1 MIQGQSGDE
10 FFMNLVD
17 SALSRPR
24 EERESYLREACG
36 GDGRLFERVW
46 DYVEGKARMT
56 SLLVDPLPARSP
68 SDHPFQPGDILDGRF
83 HILREVARGGMG
95 VVYEAHDAKL
105 DRRIALKCAIF
116 THRRHLPREVRNA
129 SEVSHPNVC
138 KIFEIHTAST
148 RTGEIDFITME
159 FLDGETLSARL
170 KRGRIPEPEARTIA
184 RQVCEGLAEA
194 HRKRVIHGDLKSNN
208 IILTADAS
216 GAMRAVITDFG
227 MAHQPDAAP
236 GTVFAAQAGGTPGYM
251 APELWRG
258 EKATIAS
265 DLYALGVTLFEL
277 ISGRRPEEIASRV
290 PSAASTR
297 TMSTRP
303 SRPSAGSKPL
313 PSVHPK
319 WDPIVVRCLD
329 PDPARRYGSA
339 GEVLQ
344 AFAPSRTRLR
354 FLAAAAA
361 ALLAVGSGVVTY
373 QRAKAPQSTVHLAV
387 LPFQADQGASALGD
401 ELTRKTAGELARIQ
415 GSSRTGFEFIP
426 LSASLR
432 EKPGTPQQARSSLKA
447 THVLRVSLNQ
457 ENGRLLVQAYLTDA
471 RTGVDVKEWKAQ
483 YAAGEIRHAAVAL
496 AGVVTGEFEFRPIA
510 DGTVNP
516 VARPDYFAGLA
527 SLRRNSKLDAA
538 LASLTR
544 AVLADPDSP
553 LTHAALAEAQWF
565 KYFATRDKSW
575 FDSAAE
581 SAREAELRNPDLA
594 PVYRIGGLLKANAG
608 AYEQA
613 EADYRRAIQLD
624 PENSDAYRRLGMA
637 CEANNQNQEALAAYR
652 RAIEAEPADY
662 RNHQQLGAFYEDQSN
677 YEEAAKA
684 FRKAVE
690 LAPDEP
696 EPHRVLGGAYKSMGR
711 FSEAESE
718 LRTSLRLAERPLS
731 MHALGVIL
739 MNQGRDREAIRYIRR
754 ALDIGPE
761 RFLWWLNLSIACRR
775 CGLMAESRKACSRG
789 LELAEAEMARNPR
802 DGYVRS
808 ALGYLVGRLG
818 DASRAESEIAQALRL
833 SPEDADTR
841 FIAALT
847 YEALGRRQ
855 DTLAVLGASPR
866 NVIADLGRWPEVD
879 DLHRDPRFIQLLALH
894 QIKQGDR

>member
-1 MIQGQSGDE
+1 MIQGQAGDE

-17 SALSRPR
+17 TALSRPR

-36 GDGRLFERVW
+36 GDGRLFDKVRN
-46 DYVEGKARMT
+46 YVEGEE
-56 SLLVDPLPARSP
+56 
-68 SDHPFQPGDILDGRF
+68 SDHPCQPGDILDGRF

-95 VVYEAHDAKL
+95 VVYESHDVKL
-105 DRRIALKCAIF
+105 DRRIALKCAKF
-116 THRRHLPREVRNA
+116 KHRRHLPREVRNA

-148 RTGEIDFITME
+148 DSGEIDFITME

-170 KRGRIPEPEARTIA
+170 KRGRIPEPEARIIA

-194 HRKRVIHGDLKSNN
+194 HRNRVIHGDLKSNN
-208 IILTADAS
+208 IILTADAG

-236 GTVFAAQAGGTPGYM
+236 GTVFAAQRGGTPGYM

-265 DLYALGVTLFEL
+265 DLYALGVILFEL
-277 ISGRRPEEIASRV
+277 ISGRRPDEMVGSL
-290 PSAASTR
+290 PSAAPTR
-297 TMSTRP
+297 TLLRGP
-303 SRPSAGSKPL
+303 SRPPAAVQPL

-319 WDPIVVRCLD
+319 WDPIVARCLD

-354 FLAAAAA
+354 VLTVAAA
-361 ALLAVGSGVVTY
+361 ALLAAVSGVVTY
-373 QRAKAPQSTVHLAV
+373 QRATAPQSTVHLAV
-387 LPFQADQGASALGD
+387 LPFQAGPGTSSLGD
-401 ELTRKTAGELARIQ
+401 ELARKTADELARIK
-415 GSSRTGFEFIP
+415 GSSRTGFAFIP
-426 LSASLR
+426 LSTSLR
-432 EKPGTPQQARSSLKA
+432 EKAGTPQLARSSLKA
-447 THVLRVSLNQ
+447 THVLRVSLDR
-457 ENGRLLVQAYLTDA
+457 ENDRLLVQAYLTDA

-483 YAAGEIRHAAVAL
+483 YAAGEIRYAPVAL
-496 AGVVTGEFEFRPIA
+496 AGVVTGEFEFAPIA
-510 DGTVNP
+510 DGAVNP
-516 VARPDYFAGLA
+516 AARLDYSAGLA
-527 SLRRNSKLDAA
+527 SLRKNSKLDAA
-538 LASLTR
+538 LASLVR

-553 LTHAALAEAQWF
+553 LTYAALAEAQWF
-565 KYFATRDKSW
+565 KYFATREKSW
-575 FDSAAE
+575 LDRATE

-594 PVYRIGGLLKANAG
+594 PVHRIGGLLKANAG
-608 AYEQA
+608 WYEQA

-624 PENSDAYRRLGMA
+624 PGNGDGYRRLGMA
-637 CEANNQNQEALAAYR
+637 YRANNQIQEALAAYR

-662 RNHQQLGAFYEDQSN
+662 RNHQQLGAFYADQSD

-739 MNQGRDREAIRYIRR
+739 MNQGRDREAIPYIRR

-761 RFLWWLNLSIACRR
+761 RFLWWLTLSIACRR
-775 CGLMAESRKACSRG
+775 SGLMAESGKACSRG
-789 LELAEAEMARNPR
+789 LELAEAEMAKNPR

-808 ALGYLVGRLG
+808 ALGYLAGRMG
-818 DASRAESEIAQALRL
+818 DVRRAESEIAQALRL
-833 SPEDADTR
+833 SPADADTR
-841 FIAALT
+841 FIAVLT

-855 DTLAVLGASPR
+855 DTLAVLGASPKD
-866 NVIADLGRWPEVD
+866 VIADLSRWPEVD
-879 DLHRDPRFIQLLALH
+879 DLHRDPRFIQLLASH
-894 QIKQGDR
+894 QIKEGDR